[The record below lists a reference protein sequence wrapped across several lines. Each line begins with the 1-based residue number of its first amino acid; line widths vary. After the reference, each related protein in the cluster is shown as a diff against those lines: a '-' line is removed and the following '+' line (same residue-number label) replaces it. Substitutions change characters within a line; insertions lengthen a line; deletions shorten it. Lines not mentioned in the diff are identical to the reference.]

1 LSTRFLSQKPN
12 HWKQDLEITAD
23 FKVIKLTNGTQ
34 RQFVLRLSLSLAA
47 DPRFRMADNN
57 VGTRSLK
64 SNFTYGLSHEQET
77 TLGGWKRH

>member
-47 DPRFRMADNN
+47 EY
-57 VGTRSLK
+57 VL
-64 SNFTYGLSHEQET
+64 
-77 TLGGWKRH
+77 

>member
-12 HWKQDLEITAD
+12 HWKKDLEITAD

-47 DPRFRMADNN
+47 EY
-57 VGTRSLK
+57 VL
-64 SNFTYGLSHEQET
+64 
-77 TLGGWKRH
+77 